1 MNEAYFFYA
10 AGFTTTFLIAFFLM
24 LYGLKKRSSRLHT
37 YFILSMFSIAIWS
50 FCSLMEF
57 ISPEIGLKIFWAKIS
72 YIGITTIAPFLF
84 LFVISYIR
92 NEKQLK
98 NIYVIFL
105 MILPIIVT
113 FLAFTNEWNGLIWE
127 NINLIFTSGLVIPVY
142 DHGLAVWIN
151 LFYAYSLLSLGI
163 VLLAY
168 HFINSSKIYRL
179 QLTILLIAIAFPF
192 IFNII
197 YLFELS
203 DNPVDLTP
211 LAFAITGLLAALGVF
226 KFQLLDIIPVAYN
239 KLFKNMNNGFLIFDK
254 NDHLLEINLAAQKM
268 LKTDSKSVGRN
279 FGDIFGKWDE
289 FKSFYYDLDSNKE
302 EIILNNPVEKWVEVQ
317 RTPLYF
323 NENKLCGQL
332 IIITDIDQ
340 RKKSEFALKEKERTL
355 KTLISNLP
363 GVAYKCLNDPTW
375 TMEFVSEGCM
385 ELTGYM
391 PEDLIM
397 NNKISYSDIIHQDDR
412 EQVWNSI
419 QEALKENKAFKLVY
433 KINTADSKVK
443 YVWEQGRGI
452 FSKKGGLIALEGFIT
467 DITDTKEAEE
477 KIKKSLEEKN
487 VLLQEIHHRVKN
499 NMQIIS
505 SLLSLQSSH
514 IDKEKTLNILNESQ
528 GRIKAMAMVHEK
540 LYQSKNF
547 DNINFEDYIKSLI
560 MQLES
565 SYHIDKT
572 LIKTKINVEDVY
584 LDINTAIPCGLI
596 INELISNII
605 KHAFNE
611 SEKGNINVKFSRRG
625 INYILSVKDDGIG
638 LPSKIDIKNTD
649 TLGLKLVNALV
660 NQLEGTMEINRNNG
674 TQFMIKFQNKELNT
688 DF

>member
-1 MNEAYFFYA
+1 MNEEYLFYA

-105 MILPIIVT
+105 MILPIIIT
-113 FLAFTNEWNGLIWE
+113 FLAFANEWNGLIWE

-179 QLTILLIAIAFPF
+179 QLTILLTAIAFPF

-203 DNPVDLTP
+203 NNPVDLTP

-254 NDHLLEINLAAQKM
+254 NDYILEIYLGAQKM
-268 LKTDSKSVGRN
+268 FKTDSKSMGRN
-279 FGDIFGKWDE
+279 FGDIFGKWDG

-302 EIILNNPVEKWVEVQ
+302 EIILNNPVEK
-317 RTPLYF
+317 
-323 NENKLCGQL
+323 
-332 IIITDIDQ
+332 
-340 RKKSEFALKEKERTL
+340 
-355 KTLISNLP
+355 
-363 GVAYKCLNDPTW
+363 
-375 TMEFVSEGCM
+375 
-385 ELTGYM
+385 
-391 PEDLIM
+391 
-397 NNKISYSDIIHQDDR
+397 
-412 EQVWNSI
+412 
-419 QEALKENKAFKLVY
+419 
-433 KINTADSKVK
+433 
-443 YVWEQGRGI
+443 
-452 FSKKGGLIALEGFIT
+452 
-467 DITDTKEAEE
+467 
-477 KIKKSLEEKN
+477 
-487 VLLQEIHHRVKN
+487 
-499 NMQIIS
+499 
-505 SLLSLQSSH
+505 
-514 IDKEKTLNILNESQ
+514 
-528 GRIKAMAMVHEK
+528 
-540 LYQSKNF
+540 
-547 DNINFEDYIKSLI
+547 
-560 MQLES
+560 
-565 SYHIDKT
+565 
-572 LIKTKINVEDVY
+572 
-584 LDINTAIPCGLI
+584 
-596 INELISNII
+596 
-605 KHAFNE
+605 
-611 SEKGNINVKFSRRG
+611 
-625 INYILSVKDDGIG
+625 
-638 LPSKIDIKNTD
+638 
-649 TLGLKLVNALV
+649 
-660 NQLEGTMEINRNNG
+660 
-674 TQFMIKFQNKELNT
+674 
-688 DF
+688 